1 MDYKFMRH
9 INDIQIQKELD
20 QELTKQAILKKREL
34 ELEEREELINGIIGT
49 AIVVLLVILGG
60 FVNAI

>member
-20 QELTKQAILKKREL
+20 QELSKQAILRKREL
-34 ELEEREELINGIIGT
+34 ELEEREELINGILGT

>member
-20 QELTKQAILKKREL
+20 QEFTKQAILKKREL

>member
-20 QELTKQAILKKREL
+20 QELTKQAILRKREL